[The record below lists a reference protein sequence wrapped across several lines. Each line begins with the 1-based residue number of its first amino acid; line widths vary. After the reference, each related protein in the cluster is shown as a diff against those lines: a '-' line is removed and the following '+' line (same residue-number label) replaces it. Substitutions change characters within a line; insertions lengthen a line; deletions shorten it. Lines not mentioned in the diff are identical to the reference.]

1 MRQEPFEQQLDP
13 ALEAA
18 LDDGDEGLAGG
29 LEGEALDE
37 LAALAE
43 AEATAADAEQAAQ
56 AEELAAARLQVDAE
70 RAQTRAAVARYR
82 EGVLAAEPELPPEL
96 VSGETLQ
103 EVDGSLDSA
112 RRAVA
117 QIRERLTVEEQS
129 GSGFPAGAP
138 ARGGPTTAGMT
149 AAEKIVAGLEQRA
162 HAS

>member
-1 MRQEPFEQQLDP
+1 VTQEPFEQQLDSE
-13 ALEAA
+13 LKAA
-18 LDDGDEGLAGG
+18 LDGDEEALAG
-29 LEGEALDE
+29 ETLDE

-82 EGVLAAEPELPPEL
+82 EAVLAADPDLPPEL
-96 VSGETLQ
+96 VAGKTLE
-103 EVDGSLDSA
+103 EVDGSLDAA

-129 GSGFPAGAP
+129 GGGFPAGAP
-138 ARGGPTTAGMT
+138 ARSGPTTAGMT
-149 AAEKIVAGLEQRA
+149 TAEKITAGLEQRA
-162 HAS
+162 RAV